1 MKKKS
6 DNNNDKVN
14 NNNVEGERVVSTR
27 DVRSVSSPALCSPAP
42 RAAMLAVAR
51 GTAPNSLPDWS
62 IWSRDRGAVVGVI
75 GSPRLHTYAA
85 HVTSLRCTGSRTLAN
100 HILRH
105 KLASLHELKINIR
118 IHVRLDRCTE
128 TRIRISK
135 RVRDVCADARKD
147 VEDYH
152 TTNVEVISW
161 RTEAGFSGSNR
172 GQERVSNWIDRNFE
186 DASCSDFMVP
196 NRRGDFFFLFFFC
209 TLILK
214 IKGWNETYLGDIYFP
229 SKEMNLR
236 DIRLFVPSGLFYFKK
251 SIDRSTVLIYVIF
264 PKILYRPIVRWFN
277 PF

>member
-6 DNNNDKVN
+6 DNNNDKIN

-214 IKGWNETYLGDIYFP
+214 IKG
-229 SKEMNLR
+229 
-236 DIRLFVPSGLFYFKK
+236 
-251 SIDRSTVLIYVIF
+251 
-264 PKILYRPIVRWFN
+264 
-277 PF
+277 